1 MKNFVK
7 FFVGGLISL
16 LLVVLL
22 SCGEDA
28 GLGSTV
34 DVLPPELSI
43 SYPPAAAAINGTF
56 EFAGTCSD
64 DKGVVRVE
72 VSVKNLDTGVD
83 YGKSL
88 AKIAEDSLTWSISIN
103 KKTESGFELPDGN
116 YQLEVTAYDK
126 SGRKSGLGTRQF
138 TIDNTPPVFVI
149 TKPGVDRNAYVT
161 KNSRSRYGSLFS
173 IEGTIA
179 DDHSISRMDVQVYDK
194 NGQPVSSEPYTE
206 EEIATTGGTSV
217 TIARFIANGTDITNQ
232 RYNEVYK
239 IGDEDSKGNKDYT
252 CTVTISDSTKQYT
265 EPGDNGVEGGNS
277 TSVVYLYDDIYQE
290 YMSAKQGAGLS
301 VNDFRSVLNGTAT
314 DASLSGK
321 GVATDVTVE
330 KVRAALTKYAKDTT
344 LVENNS
350 LAFSLN
356 PNADPTYNIS
366 GFSLVYNEAGTTISS
381 NTNKAMGENPIT
393 IIVSQGLDNVTIE
406 PSSLKVYIKK
416 IVDAEKAHITK
427 LDLKAS
433 IDKLVNDV
441 AALEIDL
448 ANAAES
454 SDASKQKEIE
464 AALSVVDGWNLLFD
478 NSDST
483 DPSEAT
489 TTISTKLPGN
499 SYIEPNAYYAIVVTG
514 HDKDKI
520 KLSQA
525 DTFGFIGTVSAVP
538 PSASFTAPKDLS
550 YFANS
555 KYIEGSETDKLV
567 FTGTATE
574 NNAGMA
580 LREITATL
588 TVSDESTGKELP
600 DSIQVT
606 INGDSE
612 NHWTTDGGLSC
623 VYDDEAHTNVWTF
636 VPSLCG
642 EDYQKIMAV
651 TEGLMYLY
659 NVKIKVTGTSA
670 LSYEMSRSVHIDTT
684 KPVVQIT
691 SVSPLVSGKDYFGED
706 SEYKDYTFINSSIT
720 IRGSINE
727 VNLENVTYD
736 VRASVDLDADLS
748 DAKYSV
754 LEEIKDFYEKQ
765 GVENAIDGELGRIST
780 LNRDIRTNLITD
792 YFIATKKIAK
802 DQPIKARIIFRA
814 IDSVGNVGEYNSNES
829 NGDKDFYI
837 YQETNRPKITL
848 GNADLSYKDGDSI
861 KSLFVD
867 AGGKNNLSYE
877 HNLFGITNNNKLS
890 LSFTDDDS
898 LVEYEI
904 YIAKDGEEFKKDE
917 NGKEIPSYTATPNKT
932 SVSINYI
939 LPEKEGVYKVK
950 ILARDFIRSATN
962 TDESEPY
969 GINVIEPFY
978 IAVDS
983 GAPTI
988 SLSNPQNGTFLS
1000 RKNSSKID
1008 IEGTVSKENVKI
1020 TGFIY
1025 ATDDASKKSLKELT
1039 VAKKSGKNGLYSW
1052 SGTIDI
1058 PEEKFGDKFILE
1070 VDAIDDY
1077 KQGAKASVSFGVDD
1091 TAPEWIEKLQ
1101 ENEENGKEVPV
1112 FLVNK
1117 SPYKSGTE
1125 HTWYKASSLPFEGRY
1140 KEQGSGIDHVEYTVI
1155 QAGETTG
1162 TTESFGTTK
1171 ITDASGNFTG
1181 EESFSANLGEFSAK
1195 IDENTGSATPNTVTF
1210 VAVDKAGNKS
1220 EEQTVEIYIDTE
1232 APSLESFV
1240 TGSQFSNAVDA
1251 IEVTGTASDDSSGI
1265 ARVILELYE
1274 DGNNTRKGD
1283 ELPATSTA
1291 EAGQSAY
1298 ATWKAEIPAS
1308 RLTGLESTPHSV
1320 KAVVIDGANNK
1331 TTLTIFK
1338 INVDK
1343 DKPTI
1348 SNISFTNTNT
1358 KYSVYQTE
1366 ETVAGSTE
1374 EIATYYVHNNDGN
1387 KFSIYGSIMD
1397 QTSGIKTIELLEG
1410 SVARIPEPVASLP
1423 ITNIDFSGRT
1433 GSANLTL
1440 KATDNAGNVTE
1451 FPLVVKFD
1459 NIPPMGI
1466 HAIDNSNKDIFFRI
1480 SDLNNWKWN
1489 GTEGEIENWDA
1500 SLDEDIGGKY
1510 SPTSYGKNQ
1519 TVRVRGNISDKE
1531 SGVDMIY
1538 YKVISAGTVEIA
1550 QDDTTNAAGEVEVE
1564 GLNTIAKEFLA
1575 NYKDDNNGYF
1585 RANKIEEKRITY
1597 TSIGEADK
1605 VYDTNGNLVVLRGTD
1620 ETKKDG
1626 TGTIFEGLVKNFGA
1640 CHGQESVTVS
1650 PKHYATV
1657 TTNYDNSFT
1666 GFKDGYNYLILVA
1679 VDNVG
1684 NASLDTVNVVYG
1696 GTKTAY
1702 TNFTLNVDTETPELQ
1717 SEQSGQLLTN
1727 GSDDLPLNGTFTDN
1741 FSGVKTVVIELV
1753 KNGTTKETVKSYTLN
1768 SDSAAPNS
1776 GFLTTSGAWGIT
1788 ISKNDLKDLD
1798 TAVYSVKATVT
1809 DRAGNQ
1815 WPQNIF
1821 TIQKDATPPEITNVK
1836 LTQQSSTYKIYKPDE
1851 NVDEYY
1857 VNPSDGKFTI
1867 EGGATDNYG
1876 IKKVELVIP
1885 GYSGTINPVEDKGS
1899 FEFKELDLS
1908 TLNGDKV
1915 TVTLKVTDTAGNTL
1929 ATDKTIILVF
1939 DKSSPEW
1946 DSTTVLK
1953 INDKEFNAS
1962 ANNWFKDTLLKF
1974 EGAYTE
1980 LGSGIEKVSYEIT
1993 KAGSSS
1999 TDEKVTGQFETSRSN
2014 NVETFIANLSGFTSK
2029 TGDTGVN
2036 YNVVEFKAYDKVGN
2050 PSASH
2055 TVNIYLDMETPEIE
2069 TAVTSNIITNGKLED
2084 TTASDTSVVIGYTGE
2099 DAEIYDNYTIRGT
2112 VDDVTS
2118 GISSLS
2124 ISANG
2129 LAGLTIDSTHTDY
2142 GTIKTWDDATEQN
2155 PNKKKWAVTLNKKF
2169 FKDAKAK
2176 LQANKKSINLSL
2188 TALDN
2193 AGEGNRMSESA
2204 ATILF
2209 DTEKPVITL
2218 TSPTDAYT
2226 ETKNIIEINGTISL
2240 KGTVTD
2246 DNTLPDNGTDD
2257 ESNTIMA
2264 IEYSTSNADNATW
2277 QPLTVTS
2284 ITGNYTFTV
2293 SGFDTTQLTDETTY
2307 YLRAKAVDIAG
2318 NIGYS
2323 PAVEVKVA
2331 QNTDRPIIKI
2341 TNLANYEA
2349 WLKESVIK
2357 GTISDDDGA
2366 VTSFQIK
2373 NGSSDWDAVE
2383 VNSGSWSYHA
2393 LGDDGTKSLQFKVV
2407 DKMGTEFV
2415 TASEEKFNNTT
2426 KFKRPYYLYDETEKT
2441 EYESASSTECGLSAN
2456 AAISVRLDTAAPKIY
2471 TLGIDIAEDAAK
2483 LKTAKAVSEGINN
2496 TTINES
2502 SKAGGKLKYIKFY
2515 VPVSDAYLD
2524 KVEIS
2529 IAAALSGDI
2538 ERKYTTIEG
2547 SPKQF
2552 AAGVLELTKATY
2564 TAGGASTA
2572 TDVSIDVTDSE
2583 TNTTTTYTYYESA
2596 PILVA
2601 EDAATELKTLKV
2613 TAYDQAENSTPA
2625 TANFYVDNTGP
2636 NKIVITS
2643 PAEGD
2648 EVTGTVNIVGT
2659 ANDEGMAGL
2668 ESIHWLIP
2676 PKGYGEINSTKSNY
2690 KTDAQLSKLDG
2701 WTNSNNTSTSATVW
2715 NFKFLAGS
2723 STDLTVYDDKEKF
2736 DVEYNDAKNTY
2747 KIPVFFKAV
2756 DTLGN
2761 VYIKR
2766 DFYITHNPDADRPVT
2781 SLSYPT
2787 VNDYVGSNKY
2797 ITLSGIFRANGT
2809 VEIPSGT
2816 STVGKV
2822 FIQLRTITED
2832 VNGNV
2837 IDENWE
2843 KDNSALANEFA
2854 ALGGVVTPV
2863 NTGSEANPKYTLTV
2877 GDKTYSTTSYLD
2889 NEWWGIPVTTKTST
2903 WTVTLNSK
2911 GNLNPTGDVPTKI
2924 AIRACAIN
2932 ADGKM
2937 GLWTDSAT
2945 DPIYIHVDNGAPSQ
2959 SSVMRQYNITLAE
2972 GEKISAADAENASK
2986 IKLQK
2991 DYAAEMYLKGTWY
3004 LAVTLNDNESINKGS
3019 IKVSQGSSDIT
3030 AKCTISPETENVDTY
3045 KIYIPIKTT
3054 DLNVSAVNY
3063 TVYVED
3069 KSSPPNSSKMTYS
3082 FYIDNDAPVISPI
3095 TAKSNTDFE
3104 LAADSEKDIR
3114 DSNNT
3119 FVISGTIDDSGSGA
3133 ERLVFYYLREGK
3145 IFGTDSDYS
3154 TACILD
3160 PLVTTGKAN
3169 ATVPGDSKISTTGL
3183 TTIPYD
3189 ALTLYAKA
3197 ATGKVAKVTGTGNE
3211 DKYTFT
3217 DTSNPAVVNGNAH
3230 IHAGGLIYIG
3240 GDYGVIESVSTN
3252 VVTFKTNATLTIGE
3266 GVSASF
3272 PYAQV
3277 VDHDGESQA
3286 NITVSPYS
3294 VNYDDGDCMIETFKK
3309 SGTTW
3314 TWDAALRT
3322 TNIPDGPCYL
3332 VVLAFDAAGNVSG
3345 AKYPVNVV
3353 NNRPRLAKL
3362 YLGTDLNSD
3371 ESFANSEFAEYNAF
3385 DTNAVSGITTEGYK
3399 ETVTITTAAFKDSK
3413 DKPRQFTAKDKLAVV
3428 PEIVGGNNAVHLVYK
3443 RGATGTTAV
3452 QKTVTTTGSTPTSD
3466 LLDVVALAGNPTF
3479 TKMNT
3484 STEFYKFLLDD
3495 DKVGDDS
3502 VTATNP
3508 KNSIGVSFT
3517 FWDETEERTVGTD
3530 TQYCVAYVSDLI
3542 INLSDATEP
3551 TVTIDPFYWNSLT
3564 ENSIYGSES
3573 VASTTDLKGHIELE
3587 NDWKNSDYYK
3597 KLTTKPTTGEYDLD
3611 PKVSGKIKITGTASD
3626 NKMLQSISIAV
3637 DGIKFD
3643 STKAAGTSFTFA
3655 TYNGSTWSRTKG
3667 GTSKVEGGL
3676 VEDIIIKDSEGHVTS
3691 TTKADGWKFEFV
3703 EGSEKF
3709 DQNGHEI
3716 QWILYLDTEKHASV
3730 AETDVKIIASAT
3742 DFASKTKKGSD
3753 NPSDS
3758 SSTTQTGTK
3767 DSSNNVILTSY
3778 YRVDVVP
3785 YITGIKNKV
3794 GDAYKKDSSVF
3805 GRSATGSY
3813 PVYYYSGTNSE
3824 TFTVNGFN
3832 FGSSPSVSVN
3842 GKTAT
3847 SGTSVQVTNTMT
3859 SGGVVVT
3866 VGTGA
3871 NAVSSINNMNNN
3883 DAKGG
3888 YDAGS
3893 TSGYDKYKN
3902 YYNRQPNNTNNST
3915 LTDDCKVSV
3924 WNISKVVE
3932 DTTVRYPTM
3941 RVGNDSAE
3949 TIAFV
3954 YDTSKETTNNKPGV
3968 KAYTSTNGN
3977 YEIGYCHT
3985 QWYDTAVAV
3994 DNNGHIYGSSMNG
4007 DTGGKSNNSSSFGTN
4022 YANNL
4027 FFAWNTKK
4035 SQTTWG
4041 YDSGNFG
4048 IAIESGYYNN
4058 QFYANRVM
4066 NPKIATR
4073 IDDTNKKMSHLYMAY
4088 YDSASQQVRFRYG
4101 TAKPNQYYDY
4111 REQYPQY
4118 GYADFTEGI
4127 ASHGGEASSAAS
4139 YQVIAGAE
4147 DITGLSAVKTDNAN
4161 RAGEYVAVGTTTTG
4175 AAIVV
4180 WYSESDQS
4188 LYYTYNKTPS
4198 SSTVWSNAEKIDNG
4212 FVGWYVD
4219 LVVDGANGVH
4229 IAYYDASNGDLKYA
4243 YIQNYETPS
4252 AVKTMTVDSYLS
4264 SGTNISI
4271 SVKKVGDNYVPYIS
4285 SFMSSFNKTSYTVR
4299 TAWITDG
4306 SLLKSKTADELK
4318 GVDGND
4324 DFTGVWEVMTVPLA
4338 STSIPLDYSVGIGI
4352 KSNQPI
4358 LGYGTQNGLETAT
4371 LK

>member
-1 MKNFVK
+1 M
-7 FFVGGLISL
+7 
-16 LLVVLL
+16 
-22 SCGEDA
+22 
-28 GLGSTV
+28 
-34 DVLPPELSI
+34 
-43 SYPPAAAAINGTF
+43 
-56 EFAGTCSD
+56 FAGTCSD

-116 YQLEVTAYDK
+116 YQLEVTAWDK

-161 KNSRSRYGSLFS
+161 KNSLSRYGSLFS

-206 EEIATTGGTSV
+206 KEISTTGGTSV

-232 RYNEVYK
+232 RYDEVYK
-239 IGDEDSKGNKDYT
+239 IGDEDSKGNKYYT
-252 CTVTISDSTKQYT
+252 CTVTVSDSTKQYT

-277 TSVVYLYDDIYQE
+277 TSVVYLYDDLYKE

-314 DASLSGK
+314 DASLAGK
-321 GVATDVTVE
+321 GVSTDVTVE
-330 KVRAALTKYAKDTT
+330 KVRAALKKYEKDTT

-381 NTNKAMGENPIT
+381 NTNKAMGENPVT
-393 IIVSQGLDNVTIE
+393 IIVNQGLDNVTIV

-433 IDKLVNDV
+433 IDKLVDDV

-454 SDASKQKEIE
+454 SDASKQKEAE

-489 TTISTKLPGN
+489 TTISIKLPGN
-499 SYIEPNAYYAIVVTG
+499 SYIEPNAYYALVVTG
-514 HDKDKI
+514 HDMDNI

-606 INGDSE
+606 IKGDSE

-780 LNRDIRTNLITD
+780 LNKDIRTNLITD

-1025 ATDDASKKSLKELT
+1025 ATDNASKKSLKELT

-1195 IDENTGSATPNTVTF
+1195 IDENTGSAIPNTVTF

-1348 SNISFTNTNT
+1348 SNISFTNTSE

-1374 EIATYYVHNNDGN
+1374 KIATYYMHNDDGN

-1397 QTSGIKTIELLEG
+1397 QTSGIKKIELLEG
-1410 SVARIPEPVASLP
+1410 TESRIPEPVASLP
-1423 ITNIDFSGRT
+1423 ITNIDFAGRT

-1459 NIPPMGI
+1459 NTPPKGI
-1466 HAIDNSNKDIFFRI
+1466 HAIDKSNKDIFFRI
-1480 SDLNNWKWN
+1480 SDLDNWKVSTDATTGETTGEIPAEIWNKDPN
-1489 GTEGEIENWDA
+1489 GTSHEG
-1500 SLDEDIGGKY
+1500 LDEDIGGKY
-1510 SPTSYGKNQ
+1510 SPTSFGKNE

-1538 YKVISAGTVEIA
+1538 YKVISAGTDEIA
-1550 QDDTTNAAGEVEVE
+1550 QADATVDGKSVK
-1564 GLNTIAKEFLA
+1564 GLVKIANEFLE
-1575 NYKDDNNGYF
+1575 NYKNDNNGYF
-1585 RANKIEEKRITY
+1585 RANKIQEKRVAY
-1597 TSIGEADK
+1597 TSIGDADK
-1605 VYDTNGNLVVLRGTD
+1605 VYDTNGYPVLLCGTD
-1620 ETKKDG
+1620 G
-1626 TGTIFEGLVKNFGA
+1626 NGAGTIFEDLVKDFGV
-1640 CHGQESVTVS
+1640 CYGQNTVTDS

-1666 GFKDGYNYLILVA
+1666 GFKNGYNYLILVA

-1696 GTKTAY
+1696 GTTTPY
-1702 TNFTLNVDTETPELQ
+1702 SNFTLNVDTETPELQ
-1717 SEQSGQLLTN
+1717 SVQSGQLLTN
-1727 GSDDLPLNGTFTDN
+1727 GSADLSLNGTFSDN

-1753 KNGTTKETVKSYTLN
+1753 KNGTTKETVNSYTLN

-1788 ISKNDLKDLD
+1788 INQTDLTALD

-1821 TIQKDATPPEITNVK
+1821 TIQKDATPPVITNVK
-1836 LTQQSSTYKIYKPDE
+1836 LSQTPVENTSYKSHKPKED
-1851 NVDEYY
+1851 VDRYF
-1857 VNPSDGKFTI
+1857 VNPTGGKITI

-1876 IKKVELVIP
+1876 IKKIELEIP
-1885 GYSGTINPVEDKGS
+1885 GYSGTIAPVDNSGTFS
-1899 FEFKELDLS
+1899 FTVDLKDL
-1908 TLNGDKV
+1908 TGDGV
-1915 TVTLKVTDTAGNTL
+1915 TATLKVTDTAGNTL
-1929 ATDKTIILVF
+1929 KLKDSSGNIIEGKKIELVF

-1953 INDKEFNAS
+1953 INDKEFNTTG

-1980 LGSGIEKVSYEIT
+1980 LGSGIEKVTYEIT
-1993 KAGSSS
+1993 KAGSSPS
-1999 TDEKVTGQFETSRSN
+1999 DTKVTGQFETTRSN
-2014 NVETFIANLSGFTSK
+2014 TLETFIANLSGFTSK
-2029 TGDTGVN
+2029 TGDTGEN

-2084 TTASDTSVVIGYTGE
+2084 TTATDTTVVIGYTGE
-2099 DAEIYDNYTIRGT
+2099 DAYDNYTIRGT

-2129 LAGLTIDSTHTDY
+2129 LAGLTIDSTHTTY
-2142 GTIKTWDDATEQN
+2142 GTIKTWDADTEQN
-2155 PNKKKWAVTLNKKF
+2155 PNKKNWAVTLNKKF
-2169 FKDAKAK
+2169 FKDAKSK
-2176 LQANKKSINLSL
+2176 LSANKKSINLSL

-2193 AGEGNRMSESA
+2193 AGEGNRMSESV

-2246 DNTLPDNGTDD
+2246 DNTLPDND
-2257 ESNTIMA
+2257 ETTENSNTIMA
-2264 IEYSTSNADNATW
+2264 IEYSTSNAAAATW

-2293 SGFDTTQLTDETTY
+2293 SGFDTTQLTDEKTY

-2393 LGDDGTKSLQFKVV
+2393 LGADGTKSLQFKVV
-2407 DKMGTEFV
+2407 DKMETEFV

-2441 EYESASSTECGLSAN
+2441 GYESASSTECGLSAN

-2552 AAGVLELTKATY
+2552 AAGVLELTKAIY
-2564 TAGGASTA
+2564 TAEGASTA
-2572 TDVSIDVTDSE
+2572 TDVTIDVTDSE

-2613 TAYDQAENSTPA
+2613 TAYDQAKNSTPA

-2676 PKGYGEINSTKSNY
+2676 PKGYGEIDSTKSNY
-2690 KTDAQLSKLDG
+2690 RTDAQLSKLDG
-2701 WTNSNNTSTSATVW
+2701 WTNSNNTSASATVW

-2756 DTLGN
+2756 DKLGN
-2761 VYIKR
+2761 IYIKR

-2787 VNDYVGSNKY
+2787 VNDYIGSNKY

-2822 FIQLRTITED
+2822 FIQLGTITED
-2832 VNGNV
+2832 DNGNV
-2837 IDENWE
+2837 TDENWA

-2863 NTGSEANPKYTLTV
+2863 NTGSEDNPKYTLTV

-2889 NEWWGIPVTTKTST
+2889 NNWWGIPVTTKTST

-2945 DPIYIHVDNGAPSQ
+2945 EPIYIHVDNGAPSQ

-3030 AKCTISPETENVDTY
+3030 AKCTISPETESVDTY

-3145 IFGTDSDYS
+3145 IFGTNTNYS

-3160 PLVTTGKAN
+3160 PLVTTGNAV
-3169 ATVPGDSKISTTGL
+3169 ATVPAASKISTTGL

-3189 ALTLYAKA
+3189 AHTLYAKA
-3197 ATGKVAKVTGTGNE
+3197 ATGKVAKVTDTGNE

-3217 DTSNPAVVNGNAH
+3217 DTSTPAVVNGNAH

-3286 NITVSPYS
+3286 NITVNPYS
-3294 VNYDDGDCMIETFKK
+3294 VNYDDGDRMIETFKK

-3314 TWDAALRT
+3314 TWDASLRT

-3385 DTNAVSGITTEGYK
+3385 DTNAASGITTEGYK
-3399 ETVTITTAAFKDSK
+3399 ESVTITTAAFKDSK
-3413 DKPRQFTAKDKLAVV
+3413 DQPRQFTAKDKLAVV

-3452 QKTVTTTGSTPTSD
+3452 QKPVTTTGSTTTSD
-3466 LLDVVALAGNPTF
+3466 LLDVVELAGNPTF

-3495 DKVGDDS
+3495 DIVGDDS

-3587 NDWKNSDYYK
+3587 KDWESSDYYK

-3676 VEDIIIKDSEGHVTS
+3676 VEDIMIKDSEGHVTS

-3716 QWILYLDTEKHASV
+3716 QWILYLDTENHASV
-3730 AETDVKIIASAT
+3730 SDTDVKIIASAT
-3742 DFASKTKKGSD
+3742 DFASKTKKDSD

-3767 DSSNNVILTSY
+3767 DSNNNIILTSY

-3805 GRSATGSY
+3805 GRSATGAY
-3813 PVYYYSGTNSE
+3813 PVYYYSDTNYE

-3842 GKTAT
+3842 GVTA
-3847 SGTSVQVTNTMT
+3847 SEGTSVNVTSAMT

-3866 VGTGA
+3866 VGSGT
-3871 NAVSSINNMNNN
+3871 NAVSSLNNVNNN
-3883 DAKGG
+3883 NAKGS
-3888 YDAGS
+3888 YDAES
-3893 TSGYDKYKN
+3893 ESGYDKYKN
-3902 YYNRQPNNTNNST
+3902 YYNRQPNNVNNST
-3915 LTDDCKVSV
+3915 LTDDCNVAV
-3924 WNISKVVE
+3924 WNVKQVVS
-3932 DTTVRYPTM
+3932 DTSITYPTM
-3941 RVGNDSAE
+3941 RVSTGAGNPYVFIYDSGKGQSDWASS
-3949 TIAFV
+3949 A
-3954 YDTSKETTNNKPGV
+3954 V
-3968 KAYTSTNGN
+3968 KAYKSDYNN
-3977 YEIGYCHT
+3977 SQPFEIGYSYS
-3985 QWYDTAVAV
+3985 QWFDTGAAI
-3994 DNNGHIYGSSMNG
+3994 DKDGNIYGSSQNG
-4007 DTGGKSNNSSSFGTN
+4007 DTGGDGNATYGGNYSNNIFFAKNTPSSGRTWAYDSTN
-4022 YANNL
+4022 Y
-4027 FFAWNTKK
+4027 
-4035 SQTTWG
+4035 G
-4041 YDSGNFG
+4041 Y
-4048 IAIESGYYNN
+4048 AIESGYYNG
-4058 QFYANRVM
+4058 QFYPTRVR
-4066 NPKIATR
+4066 NPKIAT
-4073 IDDTNKKMSHLYMAY
+4073 DKNNALYMTY
-4088 YDSASQQVRFRYG
+4088 YDSASKEVRFRYG
-4101 TAKPNQYYDY
+4101 TGPGD
-4111 REQYPQY
+4111 R
-4118 GYADFTEGI
+4118 GFTNHGDSSSGTAYHTL
-4127 ASHGGEASSAAS
+4127 ASG
-4139 YQVIAGAE
+4139 
-4147 DITGLSAVKTDNAN
+4147 NN
-4161 RAGEYVAVGTTTTG
+4161 AGEYTAVGATTDG
-4175 AAIVV
+4175 KAIVV
-4180 WYSESDQS
+4180 YYNSDKQG
-4188 LYYTYNKTPS
+4188 LYYTYNKTPTKKNS
-4198 SSTVWSNAEKIDNG
+4198 WSNAVEIDDN

-4243 YIQNYETPS
+4243 YIQDYTKPNE
-4252 AVKTMTVDSYLS
+4252 VKTMTVDSYLS
-4264 SGTNISI
+4264 SGTNVSI
-4271 SVKKVGDNYVPYIS
+4271 SVKNTGTATAPVYVPYIS